1 MQTYKHKNLQ
11 YVNMN
16 FPQGPAAG
24 TVYCK
29 HLESLRE
36 QGDFEAIPRLNQV
49 GHLLFTNIRPAGLA
63 LNQDASLKMF

>member
-1 MQTYKHKNLQ
+1 
-11 YVNMN
+11 MN

-24 TVYCK
+24 TAYWK

-63 LNQDASLKMF
+63 LNQGCFPEDQKTLLS